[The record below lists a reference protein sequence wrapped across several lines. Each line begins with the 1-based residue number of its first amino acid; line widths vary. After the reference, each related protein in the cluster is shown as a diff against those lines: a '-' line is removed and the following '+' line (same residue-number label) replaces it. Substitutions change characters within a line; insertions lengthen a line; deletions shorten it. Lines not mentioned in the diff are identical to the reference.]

1 MKKTAFLLGLLFVA
15 LCSCSDTGE
24 FGIEEA
30 EVSDVG
36 TDMYKISK
44 EDAIHIANSFL
55 GKTTRSTSLF

>member
-36 TDMYKISK
+36 TDM
-44 EDAIHIANSFL
+44 DLFFL
-55 GKTTRSTSLF
+55 VFVFLLLILF